1 MGQLHQ
7 PLNGVLHP
15 VGRVLVQ
22 AVIQRVV
29 ELGEPLLLRRSPESW
44 IHEVD
49 VVIDVDVAEEVVVCW
64 SMKMGV
70 RWR

>member
-7 PLNGVLHP
+7 PLHRVFHP

-29 ELGEPLLLRRSPESW
+29 ELGEPLLLRRTPESW

-64 SMKMGV
+64 SMKMGG